1 MNGNALKIYEALE
14 KESSW
19 KIKRNGRKDLEE
31 EKDISHEAFIKCL
44 SRFGDLEK
52 TDVVKVIKYG
62 KGEIS
67 NIIERELKH
76 LYRRKN
82 VGFKTYYSDEIALQ
96 NYNLKRGRIHLLE
109 DCLTSYSIVDIYI
122 LAVLEVVST
131 VSKAIEAGYFSRR
144 RFYNWRKNFGNRLT
158 INIPSNIQQNKNSN
172 LRGKTSNLRA
182 DESHHPEG
190 IQASIIS
197 SNQSH
202 FLSNKQLTL
211 TQVNG
216 ERKGEVGNKNN
227 EKAKKNYIYGICKV
241 LPDLEAVQNLLSV
254 NGIRAS
260 LTDVGLYIKIHE
272 VGCCERTSTQVLFD
286 RKRYG
291 MYRWKCYKC
300 QETAHERWQ
309 NTLEGF
315 LMSIFGTFEEVKKVI
330 RDFSRD

>member
-19 KIKRNGRKDLEE
+19 KTRKLRRKELDEE
-31 EKDISHEAFIKCL
+31 DISQEAFMKCL
-44 SRFGDLEK
+44 SRFEDLEK
-52 TDVVKVIKYG
+52 ADVVKVIKYG

-76 LYRRKN
+76 LRRYKN
-82 VGFKTYYSDEIALQ
+82 VGFKICYSDEIALQ
-96 NYNLKRGRIHLLE
+96 NYNLKRGRIDLLANR
-109 DCLTSYSIVDIYI
+109 LTSYSTVDIYI

-144 RFYNWRKNFGNRLT
+144 RFENWRKNFSNRLT

-182 DESHHPEG
+182 DESLHPEG

-227 EKAKKNYIYGICKV
+227 EKAKKNPIYGICKV
-241 LPDLEAVQNLLSV
+241 LPDLEAVQGLLL
-254 NGIRAS
+254 NQQI
-260 LTDVGLYIKIHE
+260 DVELSGSGLYVTDTHE
-272 VGCCERTSTQVLFD
+272 GCCDSTWKQKIYL
-286 RKRYG
+286 YNG

-300 QETAHERWQ
+300 QETAHERWP